1 MHLLLLIMNNRNKP
15 NIISFN
21 WEMPVGH
28 MAIFL
33 SPFGLGFCEKI
44 FASTKN
50 TKKKDYWD
58 LSYHK

>member
-1 MHLLLLIMNNRNKP
+1 MNNRNKP